1 MSNSPIS
8 HAIGALKLASV
19 HVEHP
24 TALSG
29 KTLADTCAE
38 AIERLNAAYPHR
50 EELGR
55 LYAELVRVTPL
66 GHLPYVSLEPKTQ
79 SPYLALVVNASG
91 EVVHRQRAKSIEG
104 LVELVAVRFHPQQ
117 AQA

>member
-29 KTLADTCAE
+29 QTLLATSVE
-38 AIERLNAAYPHR
+38 AIQRLNAAYPHR

-55 LYAELVRVTPL
+55 LYAELVRVTPR
-66 GHLPYVSLEPKTQ
+66 GHLPYVSLEANDQ
-79 SPYLALVVNASG
+79 APYLAIITNAAG
-91 EVVHRQRAKSIEG
+91 EVVHRQRGKTIEG
-104 LVELVAVRFHPQQ
+104 LVQLVATRFEPPQ
-117 AQA
+117 AKA

>member
-8 HAIGALKLASV
+8 QAIGALKLASV

-24 TALSG
+24 TSLSG
-29 KTLADTCAE
+29 STLVASSRD

-55 LYAELVRVTPL
+55 LYAELVRVTPR
-66 GHLPYVSLEPKTQ
+66 GHLPYVALEAKDQ
-79 SPYLALVVNASG
+79 APYLAIITNAQG
-91 EVVHRQRAKSIEG
+91 EVVHRQRGKTIDG
-104 LVELVAVRFHPQQ
+104 LVQLVATRFEPPQ
-117 AQA
+117 ASA

>member
-1 MSNSPIS
+1 MSNSAIS

-29 KTLADTCAE
+29 KTLADTSAE

-66 GHLPYVSLEPKTQ
+66 GHLPYVSLEPQTQ
-79 SPYLALVVNASG
+79 ALYLALVANASG
-91 EVVHRQRAKSIEG
+91 EPVYRQRAKSIEG
-104 LVELVAVRFHPQQ
+104 LIQLVATRFEPQ
-117 AQA
+117 AKP